1 MIKLVI
7 CSLYSLFR
15 YNFKE
20 IFVLNILGK
29 FYFEYF
35 ENVLINLICGYLNLF
50 LKIEFRLVR

>member
-7 CSLYSLFR
+7 CSLYSLFKN
-15 YNFKE
+15 NFKE

-35 ENVLINLICGYLNLF
+35 ENVLINLICGYF

>member
-7 CSLYSLFR
+7 CSLYSLFK
-15 YNFKE
+15 YNFRE

-35 ENVLINLICGYLNLF
+35 ENVLINLICGYF